1 MDFTLTDEQR
11 QLKETARD
19 FCEKEIKP
27 RIRQMIK
34 ERKIPPSISEG
45 LSKMNFLGMTIPE
58 KYGGIGADAISTGIV
73 AGEIARADPTAS
85 IPVLFLVHNAWSYL
99 IAKYGTE
106 SLKDKI
112 LPDAARGKKLI
123 GIASTE
129 PNFGSDI
136 GSMVSYAEKKG
147 KTFIAT
153 GEKSYISLVRDI
165 AERGG
170 GFVTVLKTDRS
181 KKTDGVSLFYMP
193 YDRTF
198 DITYL
203 EEMGREGSS
212 WAAFR
217 FKDIEIPEEYM
228 LGKLNQGFR
237 IIHEGFEFARGLI
250 SLISTASASSA
261 LENGVAYLKER
272 KAFGK
277 EISRFQGLQ
286 FQLAD
291 HVARIEAA
299 GKFKALMNY
308 PETLV

>member
-34 ERKIPPSISEG
+34 DRKIPPSISEG

-212 WAAFR
+212 WAAS
-217 FKDIEIPEEYM
+217 
-228 LGKLNQGFR
+228 GR
-237 IIHEGFEFARGLI
+237 ILSFNDSVPYFAIR
-250 SLISTASASSA
+250 
-261 LENGVAYLKER
+261 
-272 KAFGK
+272 
-277 EISRFQGLQ
+277 
-286 FQLAD
+286 
-291 HVARIEAA
+291 
-299 GKFKALMNY
+299 
-308 PETLV
+308 